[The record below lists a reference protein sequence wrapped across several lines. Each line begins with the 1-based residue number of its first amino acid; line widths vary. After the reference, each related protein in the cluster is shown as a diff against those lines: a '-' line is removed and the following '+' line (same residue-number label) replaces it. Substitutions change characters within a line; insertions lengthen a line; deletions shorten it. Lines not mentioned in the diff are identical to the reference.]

1 MQKKATAII
10 AILIASMILAVMP
23 ASPVGAVTLTSID
36 PTSGAVG
43 TEVTVVGVIDT
54 LGGPYQ
60 IGFDIDDD
68 GNPFETSPMEIMVTG
83 NAASD
88 SYSVD
93 KTFTV
98 PSCNGSD
105 AGEDHLV
112 GLKDTTTMAYKAT
125 PFYVK
130 TSRTI
135 SAPRK
140 QEGVDVP
147 INVTVTGGVG
157 ITLYNYTV
165 AVTDPAGSTFKH
177 YNFSFTSDPNGRETV
192 AKNYVATFPA
202 GALTNY
208 TGTYNMAANETAP
221 GTITNAMTGS
231 FTIGLTNATE
241 YRRFETV
248 NVTTAGWT
256 TQKLNV
262 TISDPTAVVKSWVN
276 VTATAGTWTDNWVV
290 PWNATMGT
298 YTVEVKNVTGSDKT
312 IHSIQT
318 FTVKSALLTVTITD
332 QPNVPTAVIN
342 RTQTASMMFNISY
355 PDGTFYENVTR
366 FSSITVSVYYNTT
379 LVTSKSLTAADYQGG
394 SYHKW
399 KVSWKIPRTA
409 VRGSGY
415 NFTLAVGSIADTDG
429 NTGPSAA
436 VSSNSFTVNAAV
448 LTVMV
453 TQQPAA
459 NYTRTE
465 TAMAKINITYP
476 DNTFYTDADLG
487 SSSQVRVYA
496 NATNVANVTLA
507 AEDFSSTTNQ
517 WTISWVSGFNAT
529 LGTGYQF
536 IVEANE
542 IMDAANPNKGPASDY
557 TVINTFELLKATL
570 NIASVN
576 TDKASYARGE
586 FVRIFFDAAYAD
598 GSPVVTGTSTVTL
611 TAPDGFTTTTVDPV
625 HTSAGRWQV
634 TWWLSEAQQTG
645 NWTVTLNADAVIDG
659 ATPTSN
665 DGPATSLTTTFTVLE
680 AVVTLADILAE
691 LEALDTRL
699 TDLEATVDAVSTA
712 VAALSS
718 DVTAVSSDV
727 AALNSAVA
735 ALDTTI
741 TELQSSLATLTATA
755 ATTADVEAV
764 STAVSA
770 VSSAVGAL
778 DTAISDLE
786 SSLATLTATAATTAD
801 VDAVSSDVDAL
812 SSAVGALDTAI
823 SDLESSLATL
833 SATAATTA
841 DVEAV
846 KTDLSGDIGG
856 LNTYVLIAVVLALIS
871 AIAAIASVVLIRQK
885 IAG

>member
-1 MQKKATAII
+1 MQKKSTALILTILFATICIAAI
-10 AILIASMILAVMP
+10 P
-23 ASPVGAVTLTSID
+23 TSPVGAVTLSSIT
-36 PTSGAVG
+36 PNSGNVG
-43 TEVTVVGVIDT
+43 TVVRVIGTIDT
-54 LGGPYQ
+54 LGGAYT
-60 IGFDIDDD
+60 IWFDIDDD
-68 GNPFETSPMEIMVTG
+68 GNAFEAGEAVKTSAV
-83 NAASD
+83 ASD
-88 SYSVD
+88 SFAVND
-93 KTFTV
+93 TFVV
-98 PSCNGSD
+98 PSCIGSD
-105 AGEDHLV
+105 AGNAHIVALQDL
-112 GLKDTTTMAYKAT
+112 TTASTQAT
-125 PFYVK
+125 SFAVK
-130 TSRTI
+130 TSRVITVP
-135 SAPRK
+135 AYD
-140 QEGVDVP
+140 QEGDVVA
-147 INVTVTGGVG
+147 INMSVTGGVAS
-157 ITLYNYTV
+157 TLNNYTL
-165 AVTDPAGSTFKH
+165 AVTDPAGKATFN
-177 YNFSFTSDPNGRETV
+177 YNVSFTTNTLGAEYNVTD
-192 AKNYVATFPA
+192 FPTDFS
-202 GALTNY
+202 GASSNF
-208 TGTYNMAANETAP
+208 TGTYNIVANRTLP
-221 GTITNAMTGS
+221 GAITNVASAS
-231 FTIGLTNATE
+231 FTVGLTDKTS
-241 YRRFETV
+241 YGRFETV
-248 NVTTAGWT
+248 NVKTSGWT
-256 TQKLNV
+256 PNQNV
-262 TISDPTAVVKSWVN
+262 SITITNPAATVVKSWPSQNLTTGVF
-276 VTATAGTWTDNWVV
+276 TGTWTI
-290 PWNATMGT
+290 PWNASMGT
-298 YTVEVKNVTGSDKT
+298 YTIKAVNATGSNKAINST
-312 IHSIQT
+312 QT
-318 FTVKSALLTVTITD
+318 FTVGSAALTV
-332 QPNVPTAVIN
+332 AVTVDPASPLN
-342 RTQTASMMFNISY
+342 RTNTATAKFTIQY
-355 PDGTFYENVTR
+355 PDNSYYGNVTN
-366 FSSITVSVYYNTT
+366 FNSITVSVYYNTT
-379 LVTSKSLTAADYQGG
+379 LVTTISLTAAAYSADNN
-394 SYHKW
+394 W
-399 KVSWKIPRTA
+399 TVSWKIPRDA
-409 VRGSGY
+409 VLGSGY

-487 SSSQVRVYA
+487 STAQVRVYQGS
-496 NATNVANVTLA
+496 TNVANVTLA
-507 AEDFSSTTNQ
+507 AEDFDSTTNQ
-517 WTISWVSGFNAT
+517 WTIGWVSGYNAT
-529 LGTGYQF
+529 LATDYVF
-536 IVEANE
+536 TVKANE
-542 IMDAANPNKGPASDY
+542 IMDAANPNMGPSSDY
-557 TVINTFELLKATL
+557 TGINTFELLKATL

-576 TDKASYARGE
+576 TDKTSYVRGE
-586 FVRIFFDAAYAD
+586 FVRIYFDAAYAD

-611 TAPDGFTTTTVDPV
+611 TAPDGFTTTPVNPV

-665 DGPATSLTTTFTVLE
+665 DGPETALTTTFTVLP
-680 AVVTLADILAE
+680 APVTLADILAE

-735 ALDTTI
+735 ALDTAI

-755 ATTADVEAV
+755 ATTADVDAV

-786 SSLATLTATAATTAD
+786 SSLATLSATAATTTD
-801 VDAVSSDVDAL
+801 VEAVSSDVAAL

-823 SDLESSLATL
+823 SDLESSLEALT
-833 SATAATTA
+833 ATAATTA